1 MNFGLCLGHAGEQV
15 VLRDGF
21 ACLTEGGWGPRL
33 VERTFESIMAYAAP
47 TPRDSE
53 AKLQHILVHAAKI
66 FAEQG
71 FEAASIRDLSRAT
84 GVSLSG
90 LYYYF
95 ESKQKLLYL
104 IQYNTFTFVV
114 ERLRTRLNQV
124 HEPKA
129 RLRVLVQNHI
139 EYFLSHPNEMK
150 VLAHEEE
157 ALVPPFREEI
167 AAIKRRYYALA
178 KEIFDALAV
187 EGLAAGV
194 NPRVAVLSLFGMMN
208 WIYKWHKP
216 KIDPGAEEL
225 TDAIIGIFLQGA
237 LTAPTDEKLLSPA
250 ASPVISSD

>member
-1 MNFGLCLGHAGEQV
+1 
-15 VLRDGF
+15 
-21 ACLTEGGWGPRL
+21 
-33 VERTFESIMAYAAP
+33 MANPAP

-53 AKLQHILVHAAKI
+53 AKLQHILLHSAQI
-66 FAEQG
+66 FAERG
-71 FEAASIRDLSRAT
+71 FEGTSIRDISRTT

-104 IQYNTFTFVV
+104 IQYNTFMFVV
-114 ERLRTRLNQV
+114 ERLHARLREV

-129 RLRVLVQNHI
+129 RLRALVQNHI

-150 VLAHEEE
+150 VLSHEEE
-157 ALVPPFREEI
+157 ALESPFREEI

-178 KEIFDALAV
+178 REIFDAVAA
-187 EGLAAGV
+187 EGLTGGI

-216 KIDPGAEEL
+216 KVDPGAEEL
-225 TDAIIGIFLQGA
+225 TDAIVGIFLHGA
-237 LTAPTDEKLLSPA
+237 LTAAAEESSLSAAGSPA
-250 ASPVISSD
+250 ATLD